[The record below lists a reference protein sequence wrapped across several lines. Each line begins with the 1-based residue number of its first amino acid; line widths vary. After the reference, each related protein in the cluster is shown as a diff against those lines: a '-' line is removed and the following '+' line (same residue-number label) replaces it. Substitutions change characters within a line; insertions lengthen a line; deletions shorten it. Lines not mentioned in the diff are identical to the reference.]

1 MMNRKC
7 LLTNIRSVI
16 GRCSVKKGALKKF
29 AKIQRKTPVLES
41 LFKKVAGEV
50 CNFI

>member
-1 MMNRKC
+1 MNRKC

-29 AKIQRKTPVLES
+29 AKSQRKTPVLES
-41 LFKKVAGEV
+41 LFKKVAGEAS
-50 CNFI
+50 NFI

>member
-1 MMNRKC
+1 MNTKC
-7 LLTNIRSVI
+7 LLINIKSII

-29 AKIQRKTPVLES
+29 AKILRKRPVLEF
-41 LFKKVAGEV
+41 LLKKVAVEA